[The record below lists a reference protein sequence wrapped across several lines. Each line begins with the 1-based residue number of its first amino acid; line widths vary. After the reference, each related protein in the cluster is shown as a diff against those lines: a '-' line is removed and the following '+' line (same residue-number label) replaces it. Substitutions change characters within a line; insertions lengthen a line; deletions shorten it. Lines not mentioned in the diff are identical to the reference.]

1 MEAVEAQSIPPCQ
14 GRGGGAGPLP
24 VSLLSEVSRA
34 SSPTQQPQGGVGE
47 VFGGGWRLAAWARE
61 AGTKG
66 RPPEQ
71 GRGPP

>member
-1 MEAVEAQSIPPCQ
+1 MVLGPNLTVRFRSRDLQALKS
-14 GRGGGAGPLP
+14 AGPP
-24 VSLLSEVSRA
+24 ARA
-34 SSPTQQPQGGVGE
+34 SPTQQPQGGVGE
-47 VFGGGWRLAAWARE
+47 VFGGGRGLAAWARE